1 MNRQNML
8 KAKKIAGF
16 IFIFSLIFLLIVSLN
31 QVTLNRTSQGCIQ
44 LTDFYKLEENTV
56 DALFIGSSH
65 VYYSV
70 HTCMLYDEYGIA
82 SYLLAS
88 PGQPVWMSYYFLEE
102 ALKTQSPKLVV
113 FDICTL
119 YQRAA
124 DVGAASWPSLISM
137 KPSKTKWKAIRAVN
151 SEGKQLDAIAAF
163 FSFPYYHTRY
173 AELTRQDYFNTKRLR
188 YNGYK
193 PDYTKISKSELE
205 KWKTVDK
212 TGFEK
217 IGSITKRTET
227 YLRRLIELCK
237 SRQIGLLFVN
247 APYANHTLEK
257 QQAYNYIYTIAK
269 EYEVP
274 FIDANYDSR
283 LKIDY
288 ATDLFE
294 ASHLNY
300 YGSVKYTG
308 YLARILTEQFDLPDR
323 RNDTRYKHWKDISI
337 LFQHTEENKR
347 ILKSADSLEEY
358 TRAMSGLDHCVI
370 TVYENPGGKAAI
382 YEDGVRVFTGTE
394 GEVYFKHFDL
404 GISDLTIQSGRKG
417 AHVTVDQKAYDY
429 TDDGVNIVVYDK
441 IAKRVIGGA
450 GFDRTN
456 KYRKSK
462 DTKS

>member
-1 MNRQNML
+1 MKNESMW
-8 KAKKIAGF
+8 KIKKIAGSV
-16 IFIFSLIFLLIVSLN
+16 FIFSLMFLIVISLN
-31 QVTLNRTSQGCIQ
+31 KVTLNRTSQGCIQ
-44 LTDFYKLEENTV
+44 LTDFYNLEEHTV

-70 HTCMLYDEYGIA
+70 HTCMLYDDYGIA

-137 KPSKTKWKAIRAVN
+137 KPSKTKWNAIRAVN
-151 SEGKQLDAIAAF
+151 SEGKQLDAIGAF

-173 AELTRQDYFNTKRLR
+173 AELTRQDYSNTKRLR

-205 KWKTVDK
+205 RWSNVDQ
-212 TGFEK
+212 TGFAK

-227 YLRRLIELCK
+227 YLRKLIELCK
-237 SRQIGLLFVN
+237 SKQIRLLLVN

-257 QQAYNYIYTIAK
+257 QQSYNYIYTIAQ
-269 EYEVP
+269 EYDVP
-274 FIDANYDSR
+274 FTDANYDSR
-283 LKIDY
+283 LQIDY

-300 YGSVKYTG
+300 RGSIKYTG
-308 YLARILTEQFDLPDR
+308 YLAQIITEQFDLPDR
-323 RNDTRYKHWKDISI
+323 RNDERYRHWEDISI
-337 LFQHTEENKR
+337 LFQHAEENKR
-347 ILKSADSLEEY
+347 ILKSADSLKEY
-358 TRAMSGLDHCVI
+358 IRAMSGLDQCVMI
-370 TVYENPGGKAAI
+370 SYENPGGKAAV
-382 YEDGVRVFTGTE
+382 YEDGVCIFTGE
-394 GEVYFKHFDL
+394 AGEAYFKHFDL
-404 GISDLTIQSGRKG
+404 GASDLTIQSSKN
-417 AHVTVDQKAYDY
+417 AVSVMVDQKECSY
-429 TDDGVNIVVYDK
+429 TDQGLNFVVYDK
-441 IAKRVIGGA
+441 IAKCVIGGA
-450 GFDRTN
+450 GFDKTK
-456 KYRKSK
+456 KYMKS
-462 DTKS
+462 